1 MAKRRQAMRDYTAED
16 KLFLRRAFIAACLVA
31 VIFGVLL
38 LNMYQLQIV
47 SFEDYQTR
55 ADGNR
60 IKVVPIA
67 PNRGLIYDRNGVLLA
82 ENRPSFS
89 LRMVKEQIRE
99 IDDTVAELSELL
111 VINDE
116 QLQEIRD
123 SIKNARRFQPVT
135 ILDNLNEEQVAKF
148 SAQQH
153 RFSGMFVEAGLTRY
167 YPYADALTHVLGYI
181 AKINEQNLESIALR
195 GQTSNY
201 AATRFIGKQGIE
213 RYYEDRL
220 HGSVGYKQVEVDN
233 KGRELRVLSVEEP
246 IPGEDLVLNIDVQLQ
261 LFIQSI
267 MREKRGSVVVS
278 DPSIGQILAMFS
290 NPSYDPNL
298 FVRGISQKAYNKLI
312 QNTDRPLLNRAVQG
326 QYPPAS
332 LIKPHLALLGL
343 EYGVIS
349 ENSKIHDPGY
359 YQLPEVSHRW
369 RDWKKTGH
377 GHVDVKY
384 SIEVSCDTFF
394 YELAYKLGIDTIH
407 EYMTQFGFGLYTE
420 IDLVE
425 ETDGNMPS
433 RGWKQARFN
442 QPWYIGD
449 TISIGIGQGYWTATP
464 IQLLNS
470 LNTLLNDGVRHIPQ
484 ILRGSLSQGSLL
496 EQGISEFPPIS
507 VLQPRHWEHVRESM
521 RDTVGLPH
529 GTAYGAY
536 RNAKYSSGGK
546 TGTAQLFTVGQDED
560 VDEIEIAD
568 YLKDNAMY
576 FGYAPVDIPE
586 ISVMVAL
593 ENAGGGGSNAA
604 PLARQV
610 MDYYLLDRTSRD
622 ATIAQQKVK
631 FND

>member
-16 KLFLRRAFIAACLVA
+16 KLFLRRAFIAICLVA
-31 VIFGVLL
+31 VVFGVLL

-89 LRMVKEQIRE
+89 LRMVKEQIRD
-99 IDDTVAELSELL
+99 IDETVAELSELL

-181 AKINEQNLESIALR
+181 AKINGQNLESIALR

-261 LFIQSI
+261 LFIQNI

-278 DPSIGQILAMFS
+278 DPSTGQILAMFS

-298 FVRGISQKAYNKLI
+298 FVRGISQKEYNKLI

-349 ENSKIHDPGY
+349 EHSKIHDPGY

-420 IDLVE
+420 IDLAE

-484 ILRGSLSQGSLL
+484 ILKGSLIQESLL
-496 EQGISEFPPIS
+496 EQGVSEFPPIS
-507 VLQPRHWEHVRESM
+507 ILQSRHWEHVRNSM

-576 FGYAPVDIPE
+576 FGYAPVDTPE
-586 ISVMVAL
+586 ISVIVAL

-610 MDYYLLDRTSRD
+610 MDYYLVDRTSRD

>member
-1 MAKRRQAMRDYTAED
+1 
-16 KLFLRRAFIAACLVA
+16 
-31 VIFGVLL
+31 
-38 LNMYQLQIV
+38 MYQLQIV

-89 LRMVKEQIRE
+89 LRMVKEQIRD
-99 IDDTVAELSELL
+99 IDETIAELSELL

-278 DPSIGQILAMFS
+278 DPSTGQILAMFS

-484 ILRGSLSQGSLL
+484 ILRGSLSQESLL
-496 EQGISEFPPIS
+496 EEGVSEFPPIS
-507 VLQPRHWEHVRESM
+507 VLQSRHWEHIRESM

-622 ATIAQQKVK
+622 STIAQQKVK

>member
-16 KLFLRRAFIAACLVA
+16 KLFLRRAFIAICLVA

-89 LRMVKEQIRE
+89 LRMVKEQIRD
-99 IDDTVAELSELL
+99 IDETIAELSELL

-278 DPSIGQILAMFS
+278 DPSTGQILAMFS

>member
-16 KLFLRRAFIAACLVA
+16 KLFLRRAFIAVCLVA
-31 VIFGVLL
+31 VVFGVLL

-89 LRMVKEQIRE
+89 LRMVKEQIRD
-99 IDDTVAELSELL
+99 IDETVAELSELL
-111 VINDE
+111 VINEE

-181 AKINEQNLESIALR
+181 AKINDQNLESIALR

-278 DPSIGQILAMFS
+278 EPSTGQILAMFS

-349 ENSKIHDPGY
+349 ENTKIHDPGY
-359 YQLPEVSHRW
+359 YQLPDVSHRW

-420 IDLVE
+420 IDLAE

-484 ILRGSLSQGSLL
+484 ILRGSLIQESLL
-496 EQGISEFPPIS
+496 EQSVSEFPPIS
-507 VLQPRHWEHVRESM
+507 VLQSRHWEHVRESM

-576 FGYAPVDIPE
+576 FGYAPVDTPE

-610 MDYYLLDRTSRD
+610 MDYYLVDRTSRD
-622 ATIAQQKVK
+622 ATIAHKKVK

>member
-1 MAKRRQAMRDYTAED
+1 MAERRQAMRDYTAED
-16 KLFLRRAFIAACLVA
+16 KLFFRRAFIAVCLVF
-31 VIFGVLL
+31 VVFLVLL
-38 LNMYQLQIV
+38 INMYQLQVV
-47 SFEDYQTR
+47 SFTDYQTR

-67 PNRGLIYDRNGVLLA
+67 PNRGLIFDRNGILLA

-89 LRMVKEQIRE
+89 LRIVKEQIHD
-99 IDDTVAELSELL
+99 IDQTVAELSKLL

-116 QLQEIRD
+116 QLEDIRD

-135 ILDNLNEEQVAKF
+135 ILDNLNEQQVAKF
-148 SAQQH
+148 STQQH

-181 AKINEQNLESIALR
+181 AKINTQNLENIALK
-195 GQTSNY
+195 GQSSNY

-213 RYYEDRL
+213 RYYEERL
-220 HGSVGYKQVEVDN
+220 HGTVGYKQVEVDN
-233 KGRELRVLSVEEP
+233 KGRELRVLSIEEP
-246 IPGEDLVLNIDVQLQ
+246 TPGEDLVLNIDIQLQ

-267 MREKRGSVVVS
+267 MLDKRGSVVVS
-278 DPSIGQILAMFS
+278 DPNSGQVLAMYS

-298 FVRGISQKAYNKLI
+298 FVRGISQKEYNKLI
-312 QNTDRPLLNRAVQG
+312 QNSDRPLLNRAVQG

-349 ENSKIHDPGY
+349 ENTKIHDPGFF
-359 YQLPEVSHRW
+359 QLPDVSHRW

-384 SIEVSCDTFF
+384 SVEVSCDTFF
-394 YELAYKLGIDTIH
+394 YDLAYKLGIDTIH
-407 EYMTQFGFGLYTE
+407 DYMTQFGFGLYTE
-420 IDLVE
+420 VDLVE

-449 TISIGIGQGYWTATP
+449 TISVGIGQGYWTATP

-470 LNTLLNDGVRHIPQ
+470 LNTLLNDGVRYIPQ
-484 ILRGSLSQGSLL
+484 ILRGSLEQESLV
-496 EQGISEFPPIS
+496 EQGTKEFPPIKM
-507 VLQPRHWEHVRESM
+507 LNERHWEHVRASM
-521 RDTVGLPH
+521 RDTVKLVH
-529 GTAYGAY
+529 GTAHSAY
-536 RNAKYSSGGK
+536 RDTEYSSGGK

-560 VDEIEIAD
+560 VDDIDIAE

-576 FGYAPVDIPE
+576 FGYAPVDAPQ

-604 PLARQV
+604 PVARQV
-610 MDYYLLDRTSRD
+610 MDYYLVDR
-622 ATIAQQKVK
+622 IAPTKLFSQLEVIKS
-631 FND
+631 D

>member
-16 KLFLRRAFIAACLVA
+16 KLFLRRAFIAICLVA

-89 LRMVKEQIRE
+89 LRMVKEQIRD
-99 IDDTVAELSELL
+99 IDETIAELSELL

-278 DPSIGQILAMFS
+278 DPSTGQILAMFS

-484 ILRGSLSQGSLL
+484 ILRGSLSQESLL
-496 EQGISEFPPIS
+496 EEGVSEFPPIS
-507 VLQPRHWEHVRESM
+507 VLQSRHWEHIRESM

-622 ATIAQQKVK
+622 STIAQQKVK

>member
-1 MAKRRQAMRDYTAED
+1 
-16 KLFLRRAFIAACLVA
+16 
-31 VIFGVLL
+31 
-38 LNMYQLQIV
+38 MYQLQIV

-89 LRMVKEQIRE
+89 LRMVKEQIRD
-99 IDDTVAELSELL
+99 IDETIAELSELL

-278 DPSIGQILAMFS
+278 DPSTGQILAMFS

-484 ILRGSLSQGSLL
+484 ILRGSLSQESLL
-496 EQGISEFPPIS
+496 EEGVSEFPPIS
-507 VLQPRHWEHVRESM
+507 VLQSRHWEHIRESM

-536 RNAKYSSGGK
+536 LNAKYSSGGK

-622 ATIAQQKVK
+622 STIAQQKVK

>member
-16 KLFLRRAFIAACLVA
+16 KLFLRRAFIAICLVA
-31 VIFGVLL
+31 VVFGVLL

-89 LRMVKEQIRE
+89 LRMVKEQIRD
-99 IDDTVAELSELL
+99 IDETVAELSELL

-181 AKINEQNLESIALR
+181 AKINGQNLESIALR

-278 DPSIGQILAMFS
+278 DPSTGQILAMFS

-536 RNAKYSSGGK
+536 RNAKYSAGGK

>member
-16 KLFLRRAFIAACLVA
+16 KLFLRRAFIAVCLVA

-278 DPSIGQILAMFS
+278 DPSTGQILAMFS

-407 EYMTQFGFGLYTE
+407 EYMTQLGFGLYTE

>member
-16 KLFLRRAFIAACLVA
+16 KLFLRRAFIAVCLVA

-278 DPSIGQILAMFS
+278 DPSTGQILAMFS

>member
-16 KLFLRRAFIAACLVA
+16 KLFLRRAFIAVCLVA

-278 DPSIGQILAMFS
+278 DPSTGQILAMFS

-529 GTAYGAY
+529 GTAHGAY

>member
-1 MAKRRQAMRDYTAED
+1 MANRRQAMRDYTAED
-16 KLFLRRAFIAACLVA
+16 KLFLRRAFIAICLVA

-89 LRMVKEQIRE
+89 LRMVKEQIRD
-99 IDDTVAELSELL
+99 IDETIAELSELL

-278 DPSIGQILAMFS
+278 DPSTGQILAMFS

-484 ILRGSLSQGSLL
+484 ILRGSLSQESLL
-496 EQGISEFPPIS
+496 EEGVSEFPPIS
-507 VLQPRHWEHVRESM
+507 VLQSRHWEHIRESM

-622 ATIAQQKVK
+622 STIAQQKVK